1 MKKRLVAVAALVAL
15 LLLAGCGG
23 GDDNGGNNA
32 SAPKKFPTSTVQC
45 DASGIDDS
53 QGKTGTCSRDGV
65 TYTVVNKAQPLS
77 LEELDAK
84 VLKVTVTKVL
94 KGQSKLPARQG
105 HTWVVVQMQIKNKL
119 DKPQRVGG
127 PGFEQMMIGDGNV
140 QYLEAPSTVLSDSW
154 FQSGTV
160 LAGATKTGRAVFEIT
175 DRFARNFDSDKV
187 NLGIVNFSDSGF
199 TDQSKRVG
207 VIRLWQ

>member
-1 MKKRLVAVAALVAL
+1 MKKTLVAVAALVAL

-23 GDDNGGNNA
+23 SDEKSDNG
-32 SAPKKFPTSTVQC
+32 SSPKKFTTSTVQC

-53 QGKTGTCSRDGV
+53 QGKTGTCARDGV

-105 HTWVVVQMQIKNKL
+105 HTWLVVVMQIKNKL

-127 PGFEQMMIGDGNV
+127 PGFEQMMIGNGRV
-140 QYLEAPSTVLSDSW
+140 EYLEAPSTVLRDSW
-154 FQSGTV
+154 FQGGPV
-160 LAGATKTGRAVFEIT
+160 PANGTKTGRAVFEMT
-175 DRFARNFDSDKV
+175 DHFARNFNSDKV
-187 NLGIVNFSDSGF
+187 NLGLVNFSDSGF